1 MKERIDKLGLV
12 KIGNFCSLKITLKV
26 MKRQATEWEKIFVK
40 DMSCWDKVTTFK
52 LFTRGTGV
60 IYFGSVRYRLYL
72 VLNGSVIF

>member
-1 MKERIDKLGLV
+1 MR
-12 KIGNFCSLKITLKV
+12 
-26 MKRQATEWEKIFVK
+26 RQATEWEKIFVK